1 MFCTPDETVCLAAVC
16 PSPTASASIAKLVRR
31 AESAVAS
38 RAAPGSRQASESS
51 DLVPLSPEQLAER
64 SKAGCRDSFE
74 SLVEHFEHRVFNFLL
89 HMTRSRHD
97 AEDLTQ
103 ETFLKAYQN
112 LHRFNPAYSFGTWL
126 FTIAKRTAVSHFR
139 AVRPTEAIPEDS
151 QAAGADP
158 SVVLAEKDERR
169 SLWQLAEALK
179 PKQYEALWL
188 RYGEGFS
195 IAEVARIMRLTRIHV
210 KVLLHRG
217 RQRLA
222 ELLTRQQRDPLRRKT
237 ANGKSFSSDA
247 TTD

>member
-1 MFCTPDETVCLAAVC
+1 MFCAPDETVCLAAVG
-16 PSPTASASIAKLVRR
+16 PSPTAAASIALLVRKMER
-31 AESAVAS
+31 GVES
-38 RAAPGSRQASESS
+38 RAAPGPSQASKSLE
-51 DLVPLSPEQLAER
+51 LAPLSPEELAER
-64 SKAGCRDSFE
+64 SKTGCRDSFE
-74 SLVEHFEHRVFNFLL
+74 SLVEHFEQRIFNFLL
-89 HMTRSRHD
+89 QMTRSRHD

-112 LHRFNPAYSFGTWL
+112 LHRYNPAYSFGTWL

-139 AVRPTEAIPEDS
+139 AARPTEAIPEDS
-151 QAAGADP
+151 RAADADP

-169 SLWQLAEALK
+169 SLWQLAEALR
-179 PKQYEALWL
+179 PKQFEALWL

-195 IAEVARIMRLTRIHV
+195 IAEVARVMRLTQIHV

-222 ELLTRQQRDPLRRKT
+222 ELLVRQQKTSLR
-237 ANGKSFSSDA
+237 GESSDDSSPKV